1 MADRPRVVEPGTRG
15 SAALKGRAVIEGFAN
30 RLVAVALICAAAIGG
45 APAREAED
53 ARPATALVLSIDVS
67 GSVDEARY
75 NLQLEGIAEAL
86 EDPVTL
92 SAISATGGA
101 GVWLSVVTWA
111 DGARVSVGWRRVA
124 SLSDARA
131 FADEVRR
138 IPREPG
144 QFTCIGGMLRVVSQ
158 TLIPAL
164 PNPVETLVVDV
175 SGDGIDNC
183 GDVRE
188 IHEERDAVLAL
199 GATINGLPILV
210 PGENDVVGVGAFRKP
225 GFGLRELP
233 SRPDQEATTLDRW
246 YRDHVIGGPGAF
258 LLVAQGYEDF
268 SRALRRKLVTE
279 ISLLARRS
287 REPSGPAVG
296 AASGVV
302 ASGTD

>member
-1 MADRPRVVEPGTRG
+1 MLGAIF
-15 SAALKGRAVIEGFAN
+15 GRAG
-30 RLVAVALICAAAIGG
+30 LSGAVAAMTIAFAC
-45 APAREAED
+45 PARADD
-53 ARPATALVLSIDVS
+53 AAQKAPNTALVLSVDVS
-67 GSVDEARY
+67 GSVDDLRY

-101 GVWLSVVTWA
+101 GIWLSVVTWA
-111 DGARVSVGWRRVA
+111 DGARVSVGWRRIA
-124 SLSDARA
+124 SLADAKA
-131 FADEVRR
+131 MANEVRA

-158 TLIPAL
+158 TLIPQL

-183 GDVRE
+183 GDVNE

-199 GATINGLPILV
+199 GATINGLPIFV

-233 SRPDQEATTLDRW
+233 RTPDREGTTLDAW
-246 YRDHVIGGPGAF
+246 YKAHVIGGPGAF
-258 LLVAQGYEDF
+258 LLAAQGYEDF

-279 ISLLARRS
+279 ISLLTPRR
-287 REPSGPAVG
+287 
-296 AASGVV
+296 
-302 ASGTD
+302 

>member
-1 MADRPRVVEPGTRG
+1 MASVFLRL
-15 SAALKGRAVIEGFAN
+15 SAAAVLLLT
-30 RLVAVALICAAAIGG
+30 LVSASLA
-45 APAREAED
+45 AED
-53 ARPATALVLSIDVS
+53 DKRPATALVLSIDVS

-101 GVWLSVVTWA
+101 GIWLSVVTWA

-124 SLSDARA
+124 SLADAKSVA
-131 FADEVRR
+131 AEVRR
-138 IPREPG
+138 IPRETG
-144 QFTCIGGMLRVVSQ
+144 QFTCIGGMLRDVSQ
-158 TLIPAL
+158 TLIPQL

-183 GDVRE
+183 GDIAE

-225 GFGLRELP
+225 GFGLREL
-233 SRPDQEATTLDRW
+233 SRQPDHDATTLDRW

-258 LLVAQGYEDF
+258 LLAAQGYEDF

-279 ISLLARRS
+279 ISLRTPEAETR
-287 REPSGPAVG
+287 
-296 AASGVV
+296 
-302 ASGTD
+302 